1 MIGNLHPGQACRA
14 CALILLLCTSTVHA
28 DPCDDLIKMDGLFTK
43 ARTECGF
50 TYYAWRFQQDSQQC
64 MAKKGKTVSKELFS
78 QGQSV
83 FANNAASLGIDAF
96 CQKLMS
102 DFPMT
107 VKRQT
112 VISSMRGELQTF
124 DFDALTKQV
133 NTDIPI

>member
-1 MIGNLHPGQACRA
+1 
-14 CALILLLCTSTVHA
+14 
-28 DPCDDLIKMDGLFTK
+28 MDGLFTK

-78 QGQSV
+78 QGQSA
-83 FANNAASLGIDAF
+83 FANKAASLGKDAF

-107 VKRQT
+107 VKR
-112 VISSMRGELQTF
+112 
-124 DFDALTKQV
+124 
-133 NTDIPI
+133 

>member
-78 QGQSV
+78 QGQSA
-83 FANNAASLGIDAF
+83 FANKAASLDKDAF

-107 VKRQT
+107 VKR
-112 VISSMRGELQTF
+112 
-124 DFDALTKQV
+124 
-133 NTDIPI
+133 

>member
-78 QGQSV
+78 QGQSA
-83 FANNAASLGIDAF
+83 FANKAASLGKDAL